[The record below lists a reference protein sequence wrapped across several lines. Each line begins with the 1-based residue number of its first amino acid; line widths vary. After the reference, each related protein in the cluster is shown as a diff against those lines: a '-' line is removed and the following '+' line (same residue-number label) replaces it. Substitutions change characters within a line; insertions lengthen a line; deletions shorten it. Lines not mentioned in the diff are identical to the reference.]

1 MESNTK
7 RLLTDLTL
15 VMSSVDCQKYF
26 SPLVLLKIQWRVAKT
41 RQYLDHELE
50 GLHFFILWAFITS
63 TTSSL
68 KQPRLKSCKAMSPPF
83 NQRGELGKET
93 LKLHILYA
101 FSSALSN
108 LNETASRLIVS
119 FRNDLKYF
127 TLKSNCLTSGNNF
140 AMSFTALKIL
150 VEQGM
155 KLKKKNDHFKL
166 QFY

>member
-1 MESNTK
+1 MK
-7 RLLTDLTL
+7 
-15 VMSSVDCQKYF
+15 K
-26 SPLVLLKIQWRVAKT
+26 K
-41 RQYLDHELE
+41 
-50 GLHFFILWAFITS
+50 
-63 TTSSL
+63 
-68 KQPRLKSCKAMSPPF
+68 
-83 NQRGELGKET
+83 T

-119 FRNDLKYF
+119 FRNDLQYF

-155 KLKKKNDHFKL
+155 KLKKKMNDHFKL